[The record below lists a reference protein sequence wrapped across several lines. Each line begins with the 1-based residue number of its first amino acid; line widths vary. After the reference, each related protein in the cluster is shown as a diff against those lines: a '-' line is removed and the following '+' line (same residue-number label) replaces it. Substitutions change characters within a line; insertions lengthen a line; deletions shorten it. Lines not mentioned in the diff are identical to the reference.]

1 MKIVKFIAVLF
12 ALVTTLSAAPK
23 NLALDGYCP
32 VCYIAAGKAAK
43 GDANITSEYKGKT
56 YYFVSEDVKGMF
68 DEEPE
73 KWLPQYDGWCA
84 YGMAKGKK
92 FKADPTVFTV
102 ENDKLYLN
110 LNKKISK
117 KFNADKAALIADA
130 DKNWKE
136 MTMKK

>member
-1 MKIVKFIAVLF
+1 MKIVKFLAVLF

-43 GDANITSEYKGKT
+43 GDSKITSEYKGKT

-73 KWLPQYDGWCA
+73 KWLPQYDGFCA
-84 YGMAKGKK
+84 YGVAKGAK
-92 FKADPTVFTV
+92 FDTDPTVFTV
-102 ENDKLYLN
+102 VDDKLYLN
-110 LNKKISK
+110 KNKKIGA
-117 KFNADKAALIADA
+117 KFNKDKEGFIKEA
-130 DKNWKE
+130 DKNWPKL
-136 MTMKK
+136 MKK